1 MKKLKVPFFI
11 FLAVLA
17 AGLWLHGQ
25 VKAQTTFPSISNFTA
40 TPVSACAIELGWQS
54 NPNQPSVSFWF
65 SRSGSINTSQGF
77 NLGNDPQNTSPKVCI
92 DDALGASVNG
102 TAATGLTNIQQC
114 APGSSNLSN
123 YVGLDPNMQIN
134 YLMWPVDSS
143 QQVSYQ
149 TGAKVSA
156 SATTPAL
163 PSINQNG
170 PQGATFTTT
179 GGSSVSI
186 NIPIDPEFGGR
197 DLKTFGIMISKSG
210 PYRWGLTRYSASSI
224 FSGGSL
230 VVPDSK
236 VSFNGDSIYSINY
249 YQTDLY
255 CHPFSDDTVSGNS
268 VTLRDPNDPSQVTI
282 ASGKATVI
290 VPRTPTGFSATTT
303 GTGLHPD
310 QGQVAVKLTWSDA
323 SPSSYVDHF
332 NLYRTTNTNG
342 TQAFLTTVPGSARSF
357 TDNQASYG
365 TGYTY
370 SISACSVNGCS
381 FAGQT
386 SITTAYVIGNFRAVV
401 QNVNSNNTVTVP
413 VLWSSAGQFQSF
425 NPQKST
431 DNGQTWQTLTV
442 QCPGAQ
448 SLNCYIDSPTIGQTV
463 QYRIT
468 NYQLNPGDATPVI
481 IVPRSSITLDLSKMS
496 PVKGWAW
503 AGSSTIPSSAANAV
517 GWVKFSSDTVSP
529 NLSGTSPISYGVYLN
544 PDTGGLMG
552 YAWSGNSC
560 LPGDTRPSCGYGWL
574 SFNEGDMDPTYPGFN
589 LPTVNMSTGALSGY
603 ARFLTS
609 DPSLGSADGYVN
621 LSGVSLALASGTF
634 SGATTPANVI
644 GQISFC
650 DPSHVSDPQNGLYC
664 VQTSSTAPVASNTWP
679 TNVTIQPG
687 SVTSNSFTVQ
697 WTNPQSYASGTQ
709 VWYTSDPTLNQW
721 LKPIPASGA
730 TGTQSQ
736 PVNGLSASTTYY
748 VKVRGLLH

>member
-1 MKKLKVPFFI
+1 MYKTIIKSKILSFGFFV
-11 FLAVLA
+11 AVLA
-17 AGLWLHGQ
+17 IGVWLHGQ
-25 VKAQTTFPSISNFTA
+25 VQAQTTPSISNFTA
-40 TPVSACAIELGWQS
+40 TPISACAIELGWQS

-134 YLMWPVDSS
+134 YSIWPVDSS
-143 QQVSYQ
+143 QPVSYQ
-149 TGAKVSA
+149 TGVKVST
-156 SATTPAL
+156 SAKTPAL
-163 PSINQNG
+163 PSINQNA
-170 PQGATFTTT
+170 PQGATFSTT

-186 NIPIDPEFGGR
+186 SIPIDPEFGGR

-210 PYRWGLTRYSASSI
+210 RNPWGLTRYSASSI

-230 VVPDSK
+230 IVPDGN
-236 VSFNGDSIYSINY
+236 VSFNDDSVYSINY

-255 CHPFSDDTVSGNS
+255 CHPFSDDTISGNG
-268 VTLRDPNDPSQVTI
+268 VTVKDSSQVTI

-290 VPRTPTGFSATTT
+290 VPRTPTGLSATTT

-342 TQAFLTTVPGSARSF
+342 TQAFLATVPGSARNF
-357 TDNQASYG
+357 TDNQANYG
-365 TGYTY
+365 TSYTY

-401 QNVNSNNTVTVP
+401 QSVSGNTATVP
-413 VLWSSAGQFQSF
+413 VLWSSAGQFQAF

-431 DNGQTWQTLTV
+431 DNGKTWQALTV

-468 NYQLNPGDATPVI
+468 SYQLNPGDATPVI

-529 NLSGTSPISYGVYLN
+529 NLSGTSPVSYGVYLN

-560 LPGDTRPSCGYGWL
+560 ASGDTRPSCGYGWL
-574 SFNEGDMDPTYPGFN
+574 SFNEGDMDPTYPGFS

-664 VQTSSTAPVASNTWP
+664 VTTSSTAPVASNTWP
-679 TNVTIQPG
+679 TNVTTTN
-687 SVTSNSFTVQ
+687 VTASSFTVQ
-697 WTNPQSYASGTQ
+697 WYNPQSYAKGDQ
-709 VWYTSDPTLNQW
+709 VLYATSSNPSIWNTLNV
-721 LKPIPASGA
+721 LNSTA
-730 TGTQSQ
+730 TGTYVQ
-736 PVNGLSASTTYY
+736 PITNLNANTTYY